1 MASSEKRFGIP
12 KCGFRGCSK
21 LKANRLGK
29 RDLNSVNKAANIDCL
44 QRRDNPGL
52 GSRVECC
59 SSCGEQG
66 ISSMEGR
73 SKTTFVK
80 FSGPTVGVSFIPTAP
95 VSRNNS
101 KTGSSCGFLPERN
114 HEGELHTCDL
124 PSRVSISQPDEEYGR
139 SVTVWHGFLSNPVF
153 MRTRRS
159 PCVTTQQTRN
169 TALGNGLLS
178 SRYNCCDGK
187 PQAVERVHSFV
198 NSTFFAPRKVSSQKI
213 SF

>member
-12 KCGFRGCSK
+12 KCGCRGCLK

-29 RDLNSVNKAANIDCL
+29 RDVNSVNKAADIDCL

-59 SSCGEQG
+59 GSCGEQG
-66 ISSMEGR
+66 IFSMEGR

-80 FSGPTVGVSFIPTAP
+80 FSGPTNGVRSLPTVPA
-95 VSRNNS
+95 SRSNS
-101 KTGSSCGFLPERN
+101 NIESSCGFWTERN
-114 HEGELHTCDL
+114 HEGELHPFDL
-124 PSRVSISQPDEEYGR
+124 PSRVSVSQPDEEYGR
-139 SVTVWHGFLSNPVF
+139 SVTVWLGFLSNPVF

-159 PCVTTQQTRN
+159 PGVTTQQPRN
-169 TALGNGLLS
+169 TTPGNGLLS

-187 PQAVERVHSFV
+187 PQDVERVYSFV
-198 NSTFFAPRKVSSQKI
+198 NSTFFAPREVGPQK
-213 SF
+213 